1 MGYTTEFDGTFK
13 LNKKLTPELHAF
25 LKQLEDTR
33 RMKRDVDESI
43 YGVEGEF
50 FVAGEGFR
58 GQGHSDNVI
67 DHNEPPATQPGLWL
81 GWTPTDDKMGLEWN
95 GVEKFYNYG
104 EWLVYLIEKILR
116 PNGYVLNGSVR
127 YSGEEIGDAG
137 RLVVADNEVSI
148 NPYEGDPIELAATV
162 QKLDTST
169 WKYETHSMQTEITYP
184 LGDVPVDETPEVE
197 MDANS
202 KFLQEM
208 VDLIEGGLEDEAVA
222 QMKKEIEIRLAQLK

>member
-81 GWTPTDDKMGLEWN
+81 GWTPTDDMMGLEWN
-95 GVEKFYNYG
+95 GVEKFYAYG
-104 EWLVYLIEKILR
+104 EWMAYLIEKILK
-116 PNGYVLNGSVR
+116 PNGYVVNGSVK
-127 YSGEEIGDAG
+127 YSGEKVEDAG
-137 RLVVADNEVSI
+137 RLEVVDNEVVLR
-148 NPYEGDPIELAATV
+148 PYEGNETSYG
-162 QKLDTST
+162 DTYQT
-169 WKYETHSMQTEITYP
+169 YEFGQGYVNRSIRPEITYP
-184 LGDVPVDETPEVE
+184 LVDVPVDETPEVE

-208 VDLIEGGLEDEAVA
+208 VDLIEGGLKDEAVA
-222 QMKKEIEIRLAQLK
+222 QMKKEIENRLAQLK